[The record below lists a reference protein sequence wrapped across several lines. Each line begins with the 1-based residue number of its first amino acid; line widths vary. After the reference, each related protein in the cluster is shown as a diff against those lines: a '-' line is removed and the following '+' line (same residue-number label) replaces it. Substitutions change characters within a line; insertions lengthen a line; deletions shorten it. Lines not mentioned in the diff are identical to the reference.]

1 MNMNAMRGL
10 GRGLGSLIPT
20 RPSASIESSAPER
33 STVPSGQILFVP
45 VGRISPNPFQPRESI
60 PHQGTEELVASIR
73 QHGILQP
80 LVVSPKGD
88 GYELIAGE
96 RRFRAAQVLGLTT
109 VPVLVRTASDQDKL
123 VLALIEN
130 IQRENLN
137 PLEEARAYQKLAD
150 QFDLSQDEIAVHAG
164 KSRSVV
170 ANTMRLLSLPPQIQ
184 QAVRD
189 GQIPTTA
196 ARTLGGLKSSEEQL
210 AWFAKITNE
219 KLSVRDIESK
229 LAHARPRATVRRG
242 VEDPETRAA
251 EEELE
256 QALGTKVRI
265 KKTGAAGRI
274 EIEFFSAEEFT
285 ALCRRIVRGSPL

>member
-10 GRGLGSLIPT
+10 GRGLGSLIPA
-20 RPSASIESSAPER
+20 RPIATQTQESAP
-33 STVPSGQILFVP
+33 VPSGQVLFVP

-60 PHQGTEELVASIR
+60 AHQGTEELVASIR

-109 VPVLVRTASDQDKL
+109 VPVLVRTASDQEKL

-150 QFDLSQDEIAVHAG
+150 QFDLSQEEIATHAG

-189 GQIPTTA
+189 GQIPATA
-196 ARTLGGLKSSEEQL
+196 ARTLGGLKSSDEQL

-219 KLSVRDIESK
+219 KLSVRDIESR
-229 LAHARPRATVRRG
+229 LAHARPRAASRRISSS
-242 VEDPETRAA
+242 DPEIAA
-251 EEELE
+251 AAEELE
-256 QALGTKVRI
+256 QTLGTKVRI

-274 EIEFFSAEEFT
+274 EIEFYSAEEFT